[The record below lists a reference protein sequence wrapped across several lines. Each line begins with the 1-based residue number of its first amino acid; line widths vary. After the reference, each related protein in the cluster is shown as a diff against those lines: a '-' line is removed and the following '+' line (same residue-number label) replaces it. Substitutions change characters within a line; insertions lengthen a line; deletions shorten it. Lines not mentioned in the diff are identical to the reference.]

1 MRTRALKIHI
11 RQCGVAGAGGKI
23 VGGQET
29 APNKYPWMAAVL
41 WVNEEGVL
49 RQPAAD
55 QMVGR
60 NGECVNDS

>member
-1 MRTRALKIHI
+1 MRSRQSKYI

-49 RQPAAD
+49 RQPAPN
-55 QMVGR
+55 QQQVMKGMVGR
-60 NGECVNDS
+60 S